1 LLRRLPPDL
10 QKNPKAYLYRAAVNQ
25 SLNLIRRRRREEPI
39 ANSER
44 LEAPPSSMLNS
55 RGDDVLHRRLS
66 IDVLSGAPQLSAVSF
81 GVIHGSEMSH
91 KRYSVSGRQ
100 LL

>member
-1 LLRRLPPDL
+1 VTGSAEDAEDVLQTVFLRLLRRLPPDL

-25 SLNLIRRRRREEPI
+25 SLDLIRRRRREEPI

-55 RGDDVLHRRLS
+55 RATTCC
-66 IDVLSGAPQLSAVSF
+66 IDG
-81 GVIHGSEMSH
+81 
-91 KRYSVSGRQ
+91 
-100 LL
+100 